1 MSYISLLARAGKAA
15 APYLKP
21 LGIQLGKSICTGVLT
36 QLAGKYAFRIT
47 GDHILAQR
55 DRDIRE
61 AVKQDMEL
69 KQLMAEQKIAMA
81 NQQQEEN

>member
-1 MSYISLLARAGKAA
+1 MSYISLLAQAGKAA

-21 LGIQLGKSICTGVLT
+21 LGIRLGKSICTGVLT

-61 AVKQDMEL
+61 AVQQDMKR
-69 KQLMAEQKIAMA
+69 KQLIAQQKAAMS
-81 NQQQEEN
+81 NQQEEN

>member
-1 MSYISLLARAGKAA
+1 MSYISLLAQAGKAA

-21 LGIQLGKSICTGVLT
+21 LGIRLGKSICTGVLT
-36 QLAGKYAFRIT
+36 QLASKYAFRIT

-61 AVKQDMEL
+61 ALEQDVKL
-69 KQLMAEQKIAMA
+69 KQLMA

>member
-1 MSYISLLARAGKAA
+1 MSYISLLAQAGKAA

-21 LGIQLGKSICTGVLT
+21 LGIKLGKSICTGVLA

-61 AVKQDMEL
+61 AVQQDMEL
-69 KQLMAEQKIAMA
+69 KQLIARQKAAMS
-81 NQQQEEN
+81 NQQEEN

>member
-1 MSYISLLARAGKAA
+1 MSYISLLAQAGKAA

-21 LGIQLGKSICTGVLT
+21 LGIRLVKSICTGVLT

-61 AVKQDMEL
+61 AVQQDMDL
-69 KQLMAEQKIAMA
+69 KQLIAQQKAAMS
-81 NQQQEEN
+81 NQQEEN

>member
-1 MSYISLLARAGKAA
+1 MSYISLLAQAGKAA

-36 QLAGKYAFRIT
+36 QLAGKYAFRII

-61 AVKQDMEL
+61 AVQQDMEL
-69 KQLMAEQKIAMA
+69 KQLIVQQKAAMS
-81 NQQQEEN
+81 NQQEEN

>member
-1 MSYISLLARAGKAA
+1 MSYISLLAQAGKAA

-21 LGIQLGKSICTGVLT
+21 LGIKLGKSICTGVLT

-61 AVKQDMEL
+61 AVQQDMEL
-69 KQLMAEQKIAMA
+69 KQLIARQKAAMS
-81 NQQQEEN
+81 NQQEKK

>member
-1 MSYISLLARAGKAA
+1 MSYISLLAQAGKAA

-21 LGIQLGKSICTGVLT
+21 LGIKLGKSICTGVLT

-61 AVKQDMEL
+61 AVQQDMEL
-69 KQLMAEQKIAMA
+69 KQLIAQQKAAMS
-81 NQQQEEN
+81 NKQEEN

>member
-1 MSYISLLARAGKAA
+1 MSYISLLAQASKAA

-21 LGIQLGKSICTGVLT
+21 LGIKLGKSICTGVLT

-61 AVKQDMEL
+61 AVQQDMEL
-69 KQLMAEQKIAMA
+69 KQLIARQKAAMS
-81 NQQQEEN
+81 NQQEEN

>member
-1 MSYISLLARAGKAA
+1 MSYISLLAQAGKAA

-21 LGIQLGKSICTGVLT
+21 LGIRLGKSICTGVLT

-61 AVKQDMEL
+61 AVQQDMEL
-69 KQLMAEQKIAMA
+69 KQLIAQQKAAIP
-81 NQQQEEN
+81 NKQEEN

>member
-1 MSYISLLARAGKAA
+1 MSYISLLAQAGTAA

-61 AVKQDMEL
+61 AVQQDMEL
-69 KQLMAEQKIAMA
+69 KQLIAQQKAAMS
-81 NQQQEEN
+81 NQQEEN

>member
-1 MSYISLLARAGKAA
+1 MSYISLLAQAGKAA

-21 LGIQLGKSICTGVLT
+21 LGIKLGKSICTGVLT

-61 AVKQDMEL
+61 AVQQDMKL
-69 KQLMAEQKIAMA
+69 KQLIARQKAAMS
-81 NQQQEEN
+81 NQQEEN

>member
-1 MSYISLLARAGKAA
+1 MSYISLLAQAGKAA

-55 DRDIRE
+55 DRDIRK
-61 AVKQDMEL
+61 AVQQDMEL
-69 KQLMAEQKIAMA
+69 KQLIAQQKAAMS
-81 NQQQEEN
+81 NKQEEN

>member
-1 MSYISLLARAGKAA
+1 MSYISLLAQAGKAA

-21 LGIQLGKSICTGVLT
+21 LGIRLGKSIWTGVLT

-61 AVKQDMEL
+61 AVQQDMEL
-69 KQLMAEQKIAMA
+69 KQLIAQQKAAMS
-81 NQQQEEN
+81 NKQEEN

>member
-1 MSYISLLARAGKAA
+1 MSYISLLAQAGKAA

-21 LGIQLGKSICTGVLT
+21 LGVRLGKSICTGVLT

-61 AVKQDMEL
+61 AVQQDMEL
-69 KQLMAEQKIAMA
+69 KQLIAQQKAAMS
-81 NQQQEEN
+81 NKQEEN

>member
-1 MSYISLLARAGKAA
+1 MSYISLLAQAGKAA

-21 LGIQLGKSICTGVLT
+21 LGIKLGKSICTGVLT

-61 AVKQDMEL
+61 AVQQDMEL
-69 KQLMAEQKIAMA
+69 KQLIARQKAAMF
-81 NQQQEEN
+81 NQQEDN

>member
-1 MSYISLLARAGKAA
+1 MSYISLLAQAGKAA

-21 LGIQLGKSICTGVLT
+21 LGIRLGKSICTGVLT

-61 AVKQDMEL
+61 AVQRDLEL
-69 KQLMAEQKIAMA
+69 KEIMTKQKIAMA
-81 NQQQEEN
+81 KQQEEN

>member
-1 MSYISLLARAGKAA
+1 MSYISLLAQAGKAA

-21 LGIQLGKSICTGVLT
+21 LGIRLGKSICTGVLT

-61 AVKQDMEL
+61 AVQQDVEL
-69 KQLMAEQKIAMA
+69 KQLIAQQKAAMS
-81 NQQQEEN
+81 NKQEEN

>member
-1 MSYISLLARAGKAA
+1 MSYISLLAQAGKAA

-21 LGIQLGKSICTGVLT
+21 LGIRLGKSICTGVLT

-61 AVKQDMEL
+61 AVQQDMEL
-69 KQLMAEQKIAMA
+69 KQLIAQQKAAMS
-81 NQQQEEN
+81 NKQEEK

>member
-1 MSYISLLARAGKAA
+1 MSYISLLAQAGKAA

-21 LGIQLGKSICTGVLT
+21 LGIRLGKSICTGVLT

-61 AVKQDMEL
+61 AIQQDMEL
-69 KQLMAEQKIAMA
+69 KQLIAQQKVAIS
-81 NQQQEEN
+81 NQQEEN

>member
-1 MSYISLLARAGKAA
+1 MSYISLLAQAGKAA

-21 LGIQLGKSICTGVLT
+21 LGIRLGKSICTGVLT

-61 AVKQDMEL
+61 AIQQDMEL
-69 KQLMAEQKIAMA
+69 KQLIAQQKAAMS
-81 NQQQEEN
+81 NKQEEN

>member
-1 MSYISLLARAGKAA
+1 MSYISLLAQAGKAA

-21 LGIQLGKSICTGVLT
+21 LGIKLGKSICTGVLT

-61 AVKQDMEL
+61 AVQQDMEL
-69 KQLMAEQKIAMA
+69 KQLIARQKAAMS
-81 NQQQEEN
+81 NQQEKN

>member
-1 MSYISLLARAGKAA
+1 MSYISLLAQAGKAA

-21 LGIQLGKSICTGVLT
+21 LGIKLGKSICTGVLI

-61 AVKQDMEL
+61 AVQQDMEL
-69 KQLMAEQKIAMA
+69 KQLIARQKAAMS
-81 NQQQEEN
+81 NQQEEN

>member
-1 MSYISLLARAGKAA
+1 MSYISLLAQAGKAA

-21 LGIQLGKSICTGVLT
+21 LGIRLGKSICTGVLT

-61 AVKQDMEL
+61 AVQQDIEL
-69 KQLMAEQKIAMA
+69 KQLIAQQKAAMS
-81 NQQQEEN
+81 NKQEEN

>member
-1 MSYISLLARAGKAA
+1 MSYISLLAQAGKAA

-21 LGIQLGKSICTGVLT
+21 LGIRLGKSICTGVLT

-61 AVKQDMEL
+61 AVQQDMEL
-69 KQLMAEQKIAMA
+69 KQLIAQQKAAIS
-81 NQQQEEN
+81 NKQEEN

>member
-1 MSYISLLARAGKAA
+1 M
-15 APYLKP
+15 
-21 LGIQLGKSICTGVLT
+21 LT

>member
-1 MSYISLLARAGKAA
+1 MSYISILAQAGKAA

-21 LGIQLGKSICTGVLT
+21 LGIRLGKSICTGVLT

-61 AVKQDMEL
+61 AVQQDMEL
-69 KQLMAEQKIAMA
+69 KQLIAQQKAAMS
-81 NQQQEEN
+81 NKQEEN

>member
-1 MSYISLLARAGKAA
+1 MSYISLLAQAGKAA

-21 LGIQLGKSICTGVLT
+21 LGIRLGKSICTGVLT
-36 QLAGKYAFRIT
+36 QLVGKYAFRIT

-61 AVKQDMEL
+61 AVQQDMKL
-69 KQLMAEQKIAMA
+69 KQLIAQQKAAMS
-81 NQQQEEN
+81 NQQEEN

>member
-1 MSYISLLARAGKAA
+1 MSYISLLAQAGKAA

-21 LGIQLGKSICTGVLT
+21 LGIRLGKSICTGVLT
-36 QLAGKYAFRIT
+36 QLAGTYAFRIT

-61 AVKQDMEL
+61 AVQQDMEL
-69 KQLMAEQKIAMA
+69 KQLIAQQKAAMS
-81 NQQQEEN
+81 NKQEEN

>member
-1 MSYISLLARAGKAA
+1 MSYISPLAQAGKAA

-21 LGIQLGKSICTGVLT
+21 LGIRLGKSICTGVLT

-61 AVKQDMEL
+61 AIQQDMEL
-69 KQLMAEQKIAMA
+69 KQLIAQQKVAMS
-81 NQQQEEN
+81 NQQEEN

>member
-1 MSYISLLARAGKAA
+1 MSYISLLAQASKAA

-21 LGIQLGKSICTGVLT
+21 LGIRLGQSICTGVLT

-61 AVKQDMEL
+61 AVKQDTEL
-69 KQLMAEQKIAMA
+69 KQLIAQQKAAMS
-81 NQQQEEN
+81 NQQEEN

>member
-1 MSYISLLARAGKAA
+1 MSYISLLAQAGKAA

-21 LGIQLGKSICTGVLT
+21 LGIRLGKSICTGVLT

-61 AVKQDMEL
+61 AVQQDMEL
-69 KQLMAEQKIAMA
+69 KQLIVQQKAAMS
-81 NQQQEEN
+81 NKQEEN

>member
-1 MSYISLLARAGKAA
+1 MSYISLLAQAGKAA

-21 LGIQLGKSICTGVLT
+21 LGIRLGKAICTGVLT

-61 AVKQDMEL
+61 AVQQDMEL
-69 KQLMAEQKIAMA
+69 KQLIAQQKATMS
-81 NQQQEEN
+81 NKQEEN

>member
-1 MSYISLLARAGKAA
+1 MSYISLLAQASKAA

-21 LGIQLGKSICTGVLT
+21 LGIRLGKSICTGVLT

-61 AVKQDMEL
+61 AVQQDMEL
-69 KQLMAEQKIAMA
+69 KQLIAQQKAAMS
-81 NQQQEEN
+81 NKQEEN

>member
-1 MSYISLLARAGKAA
+1 MSYISLLAQAGKAA

-61 AVKQDMEL
+61 AVQQDMEL
-69 KQLMAEQKIAMA
+69 KQLIAQQKAA
-81 NQQQEEN
+81 KSNKQEEN

>member
-1 MSYISLLARAGKAA
+1 MSYISLLAQAGKAA

-21 LGIQLGKSICTGVLT
+21 LGIRLGKSICTGVLSR
-36 QLAGKYAFRIT
+36 LAGKYAFRIT

-61 AVKQDMEL
+61 AVQQDMEL
-69 KQLMAEQKIAMA
+69 KQLIAQQKAAMS
-81 NQQQEEN
+81 NQQEEN